1 MISKVKTLEFSNSY
15 PFNNKTYYQFNISF
29 EDGKSGTVSALSQTP
44 PYGVGD
50 TVEVEPNGEY
60 QGVTKF
66 KVKKSDGGNSS
77 VAQTSPANNATN
89 GARSGM
95 LIGRACDCMIATG
108 DISLEAG
115 KRFGEMLTELA
126 EYIEAGCVETE
137 EEPF

>member
-1 MISKVKTLEFSNSY
+1 MITKVKTLEFSNSY

-95 LIGRACDCMIATG
+95 VVNQVCEFMRSTG
-108 DISLEAG
+108 DVTLEAG
-115 KRFGEMLTELA
+115 KRYANLVNDLA
-126 EYIEAGCVETE
+126 QYVESGCVETE